1 MSERILIVGAG
12 AIGGVTAAHLTRAG
26 HEVVVLEAD
35 PEHAAHLLEPGLR
48 FEELHAP
55 DVVLPLDVVTSA
67 EELQGSFDFA
77 LLTLKSLALPNA
89 LGDLT
94 DGNHVDTYVSLG
106 NGLVQDVVRESVGKG
121 SFLIGLVE
129 WGATN
134 LGPGHLR
141 QTTRAPFVIGEPDGT
156 RSARVERLCTVLRDV
171 APDTRVSTDIHSQ
184 VWSKLLINSVF
195 SGLGALG
202 GCLYQD
208 VAEHPVS
215 RELAFRMWTEGFD
228 VARKLGLELDEVW
241 GFQPE
246 ELVVHRPQDRAR
258 AEATLDTLMTKAG
271 ATKASMLQDLE
282 RGRRTEVDVIN
293 GGVVASA
300 AAAGTKAPLNAEL
313 TRLLHEF
320 EDGIGAPGPVNFAR
334 LAEVTAS

>member
-1 MSERILIVGAG
+1 
-12 AIGGVTAAHLTRAG
+12 
-26 HEVVVLEAD
+26 
-35 PEHAAHLLEPGLR
+35 
-48 FEELHAP
+48 
-55 DVVLPLDVVTSA
+55 VLPLDLVTSA
-67 EELQGSFDFA
+67 KDLQGSFDFA
-77 LLTLKSLALPNA
+77 LLTLKSLALPGA
-89 LGDLT
+89 LAHLT
-94 DGNHVDTYVSLG
+94 DRSNVDAYVSLG
-106 NGLVQDVVRESVGKG
+106 NGLIQDVVSESVGKD

-156 RSARVERLCTVLRDV
+156 RSTRVERLRTVLRDV
-171 APDTRVSTDIHSQ
+171 AADTRVSTNIHSQ

-195 SGLGALG
+195 SGLGTLG

-208 VAEHPVS
+208 IAEHPVG

-228 VARKLGLELDEVW
+228 VAGHLGLELDEVW

-246 ELVVHRPQDRAR
+246 ELVVRHPDDRAR
-258 AEATLDTLMTKAG
+258 AEAALDTFMTKAG

-300 AAAGTKAPLNAEL
+300 MAAGAKAPLNAKL

-320 EDGIGAPGPVNFAR
+320 EDGIGAPGPANFAR
-334 LAEVTAS
+334 LVEAAAS